1 LKSNTEKVNNLSDNT
16 DNTSMTIDLT
26 IDDLSNS
33 SSSITLEPIE
43 ERTSQCIIMEVSK
56 TENFTR
62 DEHGLIY
69 EMSKK
74 VVFPS
79 LYWKSDHLNSQ
90 NATGFYQRDT
100 NDVTV
105 KKVIFYNNLVPTIQI
120 YGKKYE
126 FNMPIRT
133 MKQLDDLLEKMD
145 DVQKCYGRAGFVLE
159 QCIGYYE
166 NSSVNMCSGCQGLVK
181 DQDLEIMKSK
191 IEDKNNTIESF
202 KIRVSLL
209 EDLKS

>member
-1 LKSNTEKVNNLSDNT
+1 
-16 DNTSMTIDLT
+16 MIIDLT
-26 IDDLSNS
+26 IDDSSNS
-33 SSSITLEPIE
+33 SLSITLEPIE
-43 ERTSQCIIMEVSK
+43 KRTSQCIKMDVCN
-56 TENFTR
+56 TEDFTR
-62 DEHGLIY
+62 DKHRIIF

-74 VVFPS
+74 VFLPS
-79 LYWKSDHLNSQ
+79 LYWKSEHLIAQ

-100 NDVTV
+100 YDETV
-105 KKVIFYNNLVPTIQI
+105 KKVIFYNNFVPTIQV

-126 FNMPIRT
+126 FEMPIKT
-133 MKQLDDLLEKMD
+133 MKQLEDLLEKMD
-145 DVQKCYGRAGFVLE
+145 NVEKCYGRAGFVLE

-166 NSSVNMCSGCQGLVK
+166 NSFVNMCSGCQGLVK

-191 IEDKNNTIESF
+191 IEDKNNTVKSF